1 MISYHIILY
10 LHVFAVY
17 QALVALDFIVTPS
30 VARLACSWT
39 SAMTSATPN
48 AVMDL
53 PAQWR
58 RTGRSRCTTPLC
70 LTSTTQEY
78 IYIYTCVCDR
88 P

>member
-58 RTGRSRCTTPLC
+58 RTDMADPGARPPMSNVDHPRI
-70 LTSTTQEY
+70 Y
-78 IYIYTCVCDR
+78 IYIRVCV
-88 P
+88 

>member
-58 RTGRSRCTTPLC
+58 RTDMADPGA
-70 LTSTTQEY
+70 
-78 IYIYTCVCDR
+78 R
-88 P
+88 PPYV